1 LPYTR
6 VFREE
11 YDFFLLGRHVTLVF
25 LKKNAASLGPTQND
39 LKFGLYEVRSS
50 FMRVLVAKYLD
61 THLRSMR
68 RMGNM
73 RVLVAKHVTS
83 EHVILRA
90 LLAAD
95 MLY

>member
-1 LPYTR
+1 
-6 VFREE
+6 
-11 YDFFLLGRHVTLVF
+11 
-25 LKKNAASLGPTQND
+25 
-39 LKFGLYEVRSS
+39 
-50 FMRVLVAKYLD
+50 
-61 THLRSMR
+61 
-68 RMGNM
+68 MGNM